1 MILTE
6 EHLENFIIGSMINEH
21 SCLSIGLELIYD
33 ANVFRSKGNQII
45 FSAMLDMN
53 MRSKPV
59 DVFSVRKELQLQS
72 KWEGLQSHWEDVI
85 DHNSEIQVFEH
96 HVTML
101 LDEYRLRV
109 IQSVTDSLTAKVK
122 ERSASPSDLINQ
134 AINQF
139 EQLMASDRG
148 IHIISAG
155 KVMNEVK
162 DDIIRMRSGQRKEE
176 GIECGYEEFGK
187 DFRFSEGD
195 FTVLAARPS
204 MGKSAFM
211 IQLAKNLAV
220 DQNIPVGVISLE
232 MTQKENIY
240 RLMSNVLKINSRDIQ
255 NGFEY
260 NRKDSDRFFGSVV
273 QYQTMPLYLNE
284 DYMIDNV
291 SLKAKVVYFSR
302 VLKCKVVFIDHLGL
316 IDMTKIVKEL
326 RITYDQAIGQ
336 VTRMLKTLAAKE
348 KITIVALSQLSRKV
362 EERKPSRPVLSDL
375 RDSGNIEADASR
387 VIFLYRPEYYAKIDG
402 ESAVDDIGRDLTGIT
417 EVFLAKNRNGNTG
430 FYYFDTKL
438 SSSLYEEDHEL
449 NKEKPKISASSPKNK
464 R

>member
-1 MILTE
+1 MMLSE
-6 EHLENFIIGSMINEH
+6 EQLENFVIGSMINEH

-33 ANVFRSKGNQII
+33 AIAFRSKSNQII
-45 FSAMLDMN
+45 FATMMDMN
-53 MRSKPV
+53 MKSKPV

-96 HVTML
+96 HVGML

-109 IQSVTDSLTAKVK
+109 IQSVTDSLTLKVK

-148 IHIISAG
+148 IHIVSAG

-162 DDIIRMRSGQRKEE
+162 EDIVRMMHGHQKED
-176 GIECGYEEFGK
+176 GLSCGFPEFGK
-187 DFRFSEGD
+187 DFSFSPGD

-211 IQLAKNLAV
+211 IQLAKNLSV
-220 DQNIPVGVISLE
+220 DQSVPTGLISLE

-255 NGFEY
+255 TGFEY
-260 NRKDSDRFFGSVV
+260 NRKDSDRFFGSIM
-273 QYQTMPLYLNE
+273 QYQSMPLYLNE
-284 DYMIDNV
+284 DYDIDIV
-291 SLKAKVVYFSR
+291 SLKAKIVYFSR

-316 IDMTKIVKEL
+316 INMAKIMKEL
-326 RITYDQAIGQ
+326 RMSLNDAIGQ

-348 KITIVALSQLSRKV
+348 KISIVGLAQLSRKV
-362 EERKPSRPVLSDL
+362 EERKPARPVLSDL

-387 VIFLYRPEYYAKIDG
+387 VIFLYRPEYYAKIEG
-402 ESAVDDIGRDLTGIT
+402 VRAVDDLGRDMSNVT

-430 FYYFDTKL
+430 FYYFETKL
-438 SSSLYEEDHEL
+438 SSSLYEEDNEL
-449 NKEKPKISASSPKNK
+449 NKEKPKISASSPKIK